1 MLSTYIIDDFSHYS
15 TKETAVLVGYYR
27 KETAVLVGSHRK
39 KGGLS

>member
-1 MLSTYIIDDFSHYS
+1 MLSTYIIVDFSYNS